1 MPLNIKIE
9 NFQGPFD
16 LLLHLIKKNKMN
28 IYDIKIHDIT
38 EQYIQYINN
47 MKDMDLEVTSEFI
60 VIAASLIEIKSK
72 VLLPKPKLDESAADD
87 EKDPRKQL
95 VDKLLQYKRFK
106 AAAEFFKERAL
117 NIGKMYGKM
126 PEIIEVKN
134 KPENMEEILKG
145 TDMEKLHEIYK
156 KLIDLYT
163 SKLNKEN
170 TVNKNITVD
179 KFKLEDKM
187 EYIVEILESKKKIRF
202 STVVESC
209 SFKIER
215 IITFVALL
223 ELVKLRTISIMQYKN
238 FSEIYIERVIEY
250 GGESQ

>member
-38 EQYIQYINN
+38 EQYIQYINS
-47 MKDMDLEVTSEFI
+47 MKDMDLEITSEFI

-72 VLLPKPKLDESAADD
+72 MLLPKPKLDEDVEDD

-95 VDKLLQYKRFK
+95 VDKLLQYRRFK
-106 AAAEFFKERAL
+106 VAAEFFKERSL
-117 NIGKMYGKM
+117 NIGRMYGKM
-126 PEIIEVKN
+126 PEIIEIKN
-134 KPENMEEILKG
+134 KPENMEEVLKDINIEELYG
-145 TDMEKLHEIYK
+145 IYK
-156 KLIDLYT
+156 KLVDLYT
-163 SKLNKEN
+163 SKLNKEDM
-170 TVNKNITVD
+170 VNKNITVD
-179 KFKLEDKM
+179 EFKLEDKM
-187 EYIVEILESKKKIRF
+187 EYIMEVLENRRKIKF
-202 STVVESC
+202 STIIESC

-238 FSEIYIERVIEY
+238 FSEIYIERIIEY
-250 GGESQ
+250 GGQF

>member
-38 EQYIQYINN
+38 EQYIKYINN

-60 VIAASLIEIKSK
+60 VIAASLIEIKSRM
-72 VLLPKPKLDESAADD
+72 LLPKPKLEEDEENE

-117 NIGKMYGKM
+117 NIGRMYGKM
-126 PEIIEVKN
+126 PEIIEVRN
-134 KPENMEEILKG
+134 EPENMEEILKG
-145 TDMEKLHEIYK
+145 IDIEKLHEIYH
-156 KLIDLYT
+156 KLINLYA
-163 SKLNKEN
+163 SKLNRDN
-170 TVNKNITVD
+170 TVNENIVVD

-187 EYIVEILESKKKIRF
+187 EYIIEVLGDNRKVGFSKVI
-202 STVVESC
+202 ENC

-223 ELVKLRTISIMQYKN
+223 ELVKLRSISIMQYKN
-238 FSEIYIERVIEY
+238 FSEIYIERVTEY
-250 GGESQ
+250 GEEF

>member
-38 EQYIQYINN
+38 EQYIKYINS
-47 MKDMDLEVTSEFI
+47 MKEMDLEITSEFI
-60 VIAASLIEIKSK
+60 VIAASLIEIKSRM
-72 VLLPKPKLDESAADD
+72 LLPKPKLEEDNKDR

-117 NIGKMYGKM
+117 NIGRMYGKM

-134 KPENMEEILKG
+134 KSEDMEEILKG
-145 TDMEKLHEIYK
+145 IDIGKLHEVYY
-156 KLIDLYT
+156 KLINLYK
-163 SKLNKEN
+163 SKLNREN
-170 TVNKNITVD
+170 TVNENITVD

-187 EYIVEILESKKKIRF
+187 EYIIEVLENKRKIGF
-202 STVVESC
+202 SRVIENC

-223 ELVKLRTISIMQYKN
+223 ELVKLRNISIMQYKN
-238 FSEIYIERVIEY
+238 FGEIYIERVIEY
-250 GGESQ
+250 GGES